1 MNTKIIKFDLN
12 KNLYDTLIAKQGDTK
27 SRFLL
32 FNLLDGSIPFSL
44 ENRSVRVYAIK
55 PDRTEVFND
64 LIITDAAKGYCILE
78 LTTQMLAVAGTVKL
92 ELMVM
97 EGDKKLTS
105 NIFYMDV
112 KESINSEKAVVSTNE
127 FGTLL
132 TALASL
138 NEYDNYKNEIKNA
151 RGGEANLNARLNN
164 FNEQLDNIMYN
175 ISQFPRLDNETND
188 YNRFVR
194 ALQSI
199 KSGSTLLFDGTY
211 DFGKQALPIT
221 KSIHLKGKNI
231 ETSIIKDGLINIKAS
246 NVTFSDFFI
255 DAITYADGFKANDVS
270 CENIHIY
277 NCKTNVKSHGYL
289 FESYNGTVKN
299 VLVENCIAEN
309 GIHGF
314 INKATNVT
322 FKDCVSNNLDTFG
335 FACIS
340 DNIPG
345 EDNIG
350 ECINGNI
357 INCKVS
363 NCGCGFATYI
373 RNKHSDV
380 VNFKCENININGMFI
395 SGCNQALSLGE
406 ASIPDN
412 YLAISNINNV
422 NLSNITITN
431 SNIEFYGIFVNKITN
446 VNVSNLICDSYIK
459 FMEGTSNQVKC
470 KFNQT
475 PYIKTKVN
483 SANISNGNV
492 NLDIY
497 SCKNYDI
504 LISSNNTNIINTV
517 NHVDGDEIVLM
528 IRATTEGTWTF
539 GGFGSMFV
547 VPSDLPLSVKFT
559 QCLVSKWLYNRWLNK
574 FVCIGYYISRAN

>member
-1 MNTKIIKFDLN
+1 MKYTNKLGLPIWDEPETDVFDIGEFNKGNQVVDDNITNLIDRITNLESSGGGTGLTEEQVNNIEKI
-12 KNLYDTLIAKQGDTK
+12 
-27 SRFLL
+27 
-32 FNLLDGSIPFSL
+32 P
-44 ENRSVRVYAIK
+44 
-55 PDRTEVFND
+55 
-64 LIITDAAKGYCILE
+64 
-78 LTTQMLAVAGTVKL
+78 
-92 ELMVM
+92 
-97 EGDKKLTS
+97 
-105 NIFYMDV
+105 
-112 KESINSEKAVVSTNE
+112 SINS
-127 FGTLL
+127 
-132 TALASL
+132 
-138 NEYDNYKNEIKNA
+138 
-151 RGGEANLNARLNN
+151 
-164 FNEQLDNIMYN
+164 QLDNIMYN
-175 ISQFPRLDNETND
+175 INQFPRLNNETND
-188 YNRFVR
+188 YNRFLR

-211 DFGKQALPIT
+211 DFGTQALPIT
-221 KSIHLKGKNI
+221 KSVHLKGKNI
-231 ETSIIKDGLINIKAS
+231 ETSIIKNGLINIKAS

-255 DAITYADGFKANDVS
+255 DAINYADGFKANDVA

-277 NCKTNVKSHGYL
+277 NCKTNVRAHGYL

-322 FKDCVSNNLDTFG
+322 FKDCVSNNLRTFG
-335 FACIS
+335 FGCIS

-345 EDNIG
+345 EENIG

-363 NCGCGFATYI
+363 NCGCGFSTYI
-373 RNKHSDV
+373 RNMHSDTIE
-380 VNFKCENININGMFI
+380 FKCENINISGMFI

-406 ASIPDN
+406 ATIPDN

-431 SNIEFYGIFVNKITN
+431 SKIEYYGIFVNKITN

-459 FMEGTSNQVKC
+459 FMDGTSNQIKC

-475 PYIKTKVN
+475 PYIKTLVN

-492 NLDIY
+492 NLDI
-497 SCKNYDI
+497 SGCKNYDI
-504 LISSNNTNIINTV
+504 LISSNNKNIINTV
-517 NHVDGDEIVLM
+517 NHTDGDEIVLM
-528 IRATTEGTWTF
+528 IRATKDGTWSF

-559 QCLVSKWLYNRWLNK
+559 QCLVSRWLYNRWINK
-574 FVCIGYYISRAN
+574 FVCVGYYISRAN

>member
-1 MNTKIIKFDLN
+1 MPKENN
-12 KNLYDTLIAKQGDTK
+12 KMQVDIDTLKKQ
-27 SRFLL
+27 
-32 FNLLDGSIPFSL
+32 N
-44 ENRSVRVYAIK
+44 V
-55 PDRTEVFND
+55 ND
-64 LIITDAAKGYCILE
+64 LLSIKELYKRIEELGEKITQIKYIDNTL
-78 LTTQMLAVAGTVKL
+78 VKKIKKEYESL
-92 ELMVM
+92 SKQIFDENIQI
-97 EGDKKLTS
+97 KLT
-105 NIFYMDV
+105 NDI
-112 KESINSEKAVVSTNE
+112 KTINS
-127 FGTLL
+127 
-132 TALASL
+132 
-138 NEYDNYKNEIKNA
+138 
-151 RGGEANLNARLNN
+151 
-164 FNEQLDNIMYN
+164 QMDNIMYN
-175 ISQFPRLDNETND
+175 INQFPRLKNETND
-188 YNRFVR
+188 YNRFLR

-211 DFGKQALPIT
+211 DFGTQALPIT
-221 KSIHLKGKNI
+221 KSVHLKGKNI
-231 ETSIIKDGLINIKAS
+231 ETSIIKNGLINIKAS

-255 DAITYADGFKANDVS
+255 DSINYADGFKANDVS

-277 NCKTNVKSHGYL
+277 NCKTNVKAHGYL

-322 FKDCVSNNLDTFG
+322 FKDCVSNNLRTFG
-335 FACIS
+335 FGCIS
-340 DNIPG
+340 DNIPS
-345 EDNIG
+345 ENNIG

-357 INCKVS
+357 INCKVN

-373 RNKHSDV
+373 RNRHNDT

-406 ASIPDN
+406 ATIPDN

-431 SNIEFYGIFVNKITN
+431 SKMQYYGIFVNKITN

-459 FMEGTSNQVKC
+459 FMDGTSNQVKC

-475 PYIKTKVN
+475 AYIKTLVN
-483 SANISNGNV
+483 SKNISNGNV
-492 NLDIY
+492 NLDI
-497 SCKNYDI
+497 SGCKNYDI
-504 LISSNNTNIINTV
+504 LISSNNKNIINTV

-528 IRATTEGTWTF
+528 IRAAKDGTWSF

-547 VPSDLPLSVKFT
+547 VPTDLPLSVKFT
-559 QCLVSKWLYNRWLNK
+559 QCLVSKWLYNRWINK
-574 FVCIGYYISRAN
+574 FICIGYYISRAN